1 MKMTLGERSYQLFNN
16 FFLAL
21 LAVTALYPFI
31 YMTALA
37 LNEGLDSIKGGI
49 YFWPRQFTWVNVMTV
64 LTNPLVQEAFWI
76 SIMRTVFGTALGV
89 VVTGF
94 AAYALSFR
102 LLPGR
107 KSLSIYFLIP
117 MLFSGGLIPYYIVL
131 RDLHLINTFW
141 VYIIP
146 TALSVWNLIVMR
158 SFFENIPE
166 ALIEAAEI
174 DGANALTIFWRVV
187 IPTSMPMLAAITL
200 FTAVAHWNNWFDG
213 AFFVNRLELKPLQTF
228 LQSMLANAEAAENL
242 RGGNNAAALAEAA
255 SRAVTP
261 TSLRMAVVV
270 LGTIPVLLIYPFL
283 QKYFVQGVL
292 IGSVKG

>member
-1 MKMTLGERSYQLFNN
+1 MKMTLGERSYQLLNN
-16 FFLAL
+16 ILITL
-21 LAVTALYPFI
+21 LAATALYPFI

-64 LTNPLVQEAFWI
+64 LTNPLVQDAFWI

-107 KSLSIYFLIP
+107 KALSIYFLIP

-166 ALIEAAEI
+166 ALTEAAEI

-200 FTAVAHWNNWFDG
+200 FTAVAHWNSWFDG
-213 AFFVNRLELKPLQTF
+213 AFYVNQLELKPLQTF
-228 LQSMLANAEAAENL
+228 LQSMLVNAEAAENL
-242 RGGNNAAALAEAA
+242 RGGNNAAALTEAA